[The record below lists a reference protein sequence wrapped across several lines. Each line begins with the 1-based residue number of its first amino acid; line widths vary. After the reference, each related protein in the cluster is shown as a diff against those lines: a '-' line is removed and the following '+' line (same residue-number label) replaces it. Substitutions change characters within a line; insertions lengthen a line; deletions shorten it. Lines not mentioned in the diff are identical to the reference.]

1 MSTSL
6 QRQPPREPDPQEQ
19 AALAWVARIDRG
31 LTAAEEGEFERWLA
45 ADPRHA
51 RLFAD
56 FEGTWSLLDRMQD
69 LPATSG
75 RHDAAIPTPA
85 AAPAMAVGSRHF
97 RLVVAAA
104 AVAAIFLGGLL
115 FLRTRPSSD
124 AAARAT
130 DYTASATTH
139 RGELR
144 TVALPDGSTIRLNTE
159 SAVDVRYD
167 AHARTVQLGRG
178 EAHFIVAPDAARP
191 FTVTAAGV
199 AVRAV
204 GTAFNVR
211 FHPDTIEVL
220 VTEGRVAV
228 RERPEPARP
237 PASAPPP
244 APLSPRTLAAGE
256 SLALPRED
264 RAAAIASV
272 LPPPTVLTPAEIER
286 ALAWQERRLEFAS
299 APLAAMVAEFNRYNR
314 HQLVISDPE
323 LAAQRFGGTFR
334 PDDPAGFVR
343 VLEANFRVLA
353 ETRGDETRLRI
364 QR

>member
-1 MSTSL
+1 MSTPL

-31 LTAAEEGEFERWLA
+31 LTAAEQGEFERWLA
-45 ADPRHA
+45 ADTRHA

-56 FEGTWSLLDRMQD
+56 FDGTWTMLDRMHD

-75 RHDAAIPTPA
+75 RRGTSTAKSAVVPMSRGVARRFPL
-85 AAPAMAVGSRHF
+85 MA
-97 RLVVAAA
+97 AAA
-104 AVAAIFLGGLL
+104 AVAVIFAGVFL
-115 FLRTRPSSD
+115 FKETRPRSD
-124 AAARAT
+124 AAPAPN
-130 DYTASATTH
+130 YTASASTQ

-144 TVALPDGSTIRLNTE
+144 TVALPDGSTIRLNTA
-159 SAVDVRYD
+159 SAVNVRYD

-178 EAHFIVAPDAARP
+178 EAHFVVAPDAARP
-191 FTVTAAGV
+191 FTVLAAGV

-228 RERPEPARP
+228 RERPEPART
-237 PASAPPP
+237 PASAVKP

-256 SLALPRED
+256 SLALPRGD
-264 RAAAIASV
+264 RAAAIAAV
-272 LPPPTVLTPAEIER
+272 LPPPTVLTPAEVER
-286 ALAWQERRLEFAS
+286 ALAWQERRLEFAA
-299 APLAAMVAEFNRYNR
+299 APLATMVAEFNRYNR
-314 HQLVISDPE
+314 HQLVIADPE
-323 LAAQRFGGTFR
+323 LATQRFGGTFR
-334 PDDPAGFVR
+334 ADDPAGFVR
-343 VLEANFRVLA
+343 VLEANFRVLP
-353 ETRGDETRLRI
+353 ETKGDETRLRI